1 METGRHAEVDI
12 RAEPAIL
19 VGVRLRDNETTFDDS
34 LAELQALAETVADH
48 GKLAAEDQQLMKL
61 AAVKLGL
68 SDADVR
74 RIAKLVRSQSLRDAR
89 EALRTRK
96 RNRVAQRGK

>member
-34 LAELQALAETVADH
+34 LAELQALAETA
-48 GKLAAEDQQLMKL
+48 G
-61 AAVKLGL
+61 
-68 SDADVR
+68 VR
-74 RIAKLVRSQSLRDAR
+74 VVGTLEQR
-89 EALRTRK
+89 
-96 RNRVAQRGK
+96 RVAPRGKTYIGKGKVEELSAMCKELGD

>member
-34 LAELQALAETVADH
+34 LAELQA
-48 GKLAAEDQQLMKL
+48 
-61 AAVKLGL
+61 
-68 SDADVR
+68 
-74 RIAKLVRSQSLRDAR
+74 
-89 EALRTRK
+89 
-96 RNRVAQRGK
+96 